1 MGRTT
6 PGGSTPHDVAIER
19 IRQLRKRH
27 AFTQQDLADRLNL
40 LGAQTDRAAVA
51 KVELGKRGLSLNE
64 LFQYAMALDVAPVHL
79 VSPPDSD
86 EPISLGPNMT
96 VSPDEMRAWV
106 KGDHPL
112 AWQDVRTYYSEVP
125 EKEFREAQHAREA
138 WEQMPWRIHTESDR
152 EEQS

>member
-1 MGRTT
+1 MN
-6 PGGSTPHDVAIER
+6 TPHDIAIER

-40 LGAQTDRAAVA
+40 LGAHTDRAAVA

-79 VSPPDSD
+79 VASPDSD
-86 EPISLGPNMT
+86 DPISLGPNMECT
-96 VSPDEMRAWV
+96 PDEMRAWV
-106 KGDHPL
+106 RGQRPFL
-112 AWQDVRTYYSEVP
+112 WQDVRTYYSEVP
-125 EKEFREAQHAREA
+125 KKEFEDAQRARVS
-138 WEQMPWRIHTESDR
+138 WEQIPYRIQKPQVGLG